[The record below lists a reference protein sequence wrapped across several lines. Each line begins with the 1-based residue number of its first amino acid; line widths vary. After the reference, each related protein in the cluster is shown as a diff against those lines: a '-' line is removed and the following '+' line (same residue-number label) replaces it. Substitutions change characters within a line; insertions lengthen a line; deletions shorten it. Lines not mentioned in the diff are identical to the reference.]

1 MASNRVEQI
10 LASLRERGGRASLP
24 RRVIIEALLDARH
37 HLTVEELATQVQS
50 EHPEIHLTTVYRT
63 VEALEALGVVY
74 HVHLGHGPAQWH
86 LADDAH
92 QHLVCQSCGAV
103 MEAPDQVFEQLRTK
117 LGGEFGF
124 VPDPRHFA
132 LVGWCAECRAAT
144 TAPES
149 GSVSGSGPGSG
160 PGSVDGR

>member
-1 MASNRVEQI
+1 MSPDRAGTAPPYHQEVASERVEQI
-10 LASLRERGGRASLP
+10 LVSLRQHGGRASTP
-24 RRVIIEALLDARH
+24 RRVIIEALLDAHH
-37 HLTVEELATQVQS
+37 HLTVEELAADVQT

-103 MEAPDQVFEQLRTK
+103 MEAPDEVFEQLQQR
-117 LGGEFGF
+117 LSGDFGF
-124 VPDPRHFA
+124 LPDARHFA
-132 LVGWCAECRAAT
+132 LVGWCAGCR
-144 TAPES
+144 S
-149 GSVSGSGPGSG
+149 HLGSPVP
-160 PGSVDGR
+160 